1 MGTSRRAV
9 VAGGLAVGAA
19 GAAGLLRRAFADDL
33 QDGPNAR
40 DPTPWMSYERRL
52 RARLADAGGGR
63 FDEMSAMAILDM
75 TNAARGEAGANPLR
89 WREDLALTAR
99 AHAADIARRKV
110 VAHISPEGFDP
121 SHRYWLLSRTTIGS
135 PAENIAFARSP
146 APPTAAHLMEVWR
159 ASPPHWDNLLRATHT
174 AAGFG
179 LVRTED
185 EAWLVGLYARP
196 LATLAQPLPLKPS
209 GTEIARAMDSLPRA
223 LRPQIG
229 EPQGAGAV
237 AGELKILQLQAQ
249 RREAGDIELIGGPV
263 FLAARIHGAMR
274 SEG

>member
-1 MGTSRRAV
+1 V
-9 VAGGLAVGAA
+9 VAGGLAASAA
-19 GAAGLLRRAFADDL
+19 GVSGGLRRAWADDL

-52 RARLADAGGGR
+52 RTRLADAGGGR
-63 FDEMSAMAILDM
+63 FDQFGATAILEL
-75 TNAARGEAGANPLR
+75 TNLARSEAGAGLLE

-121 SHRYWLLSRTTIGS
+121 SHRFWLLSRTTIGS
-135 PAENIAFARSP
+135 PAENIAFASSSP
-146 APPTAAHLMEVWR
+146 AAPTASHLMDVWR
-159 ASPPHWDNLLRATHT
+159 ASPPHWANLLRTTHT

-179 LVRTED
+179 LVRTGD

-209 GTEIARAMDSLPRA
+209 AMDIARAMDSLPRA
-223 LRPQIG
+223 LRPRIG
-229 EPQGAGAV
+229 EPQGAGPV
-237 AGELKILQLQAQ
+237 DGELRVLQLQAQ

-263 FLAARIHGAMR
+263 FLAARIHAPAIRG
-274 SEG
+274 EG

>member
-1 MGTSRRAV
+1 M
-9 VAGGLAVGAA
+9 
-19 GAAGLLRRAFADDL
+19 LRRAFADDL

-40 DPTPWMSYERRL
+40 DPTPWMGYERRL

-63 FDEMSAMAILDM
+63 FDEMGAMAILDL
-75 TNAARGEAGANPLR
+75 TNAARGEAGASPLR

-121 SHRYWLLSRTTIGS
+121 SHRFWLLSRTTIGS
-135 PAENIAFARSP
+135 PAENIAFARSSP

-159 ASPPHWDNLLRATHT
+159 ASPPHWANLLRTTHT

-179 LVRTED
+179 LVRTGD

-209 GTEIARAMDSLPRA
+209 GMEIARAMDSLPRE
-223 LRPQIG
+223 LRPRIG

-237 AGELKILQLQAQ
+237 DGELRILQLQAQ
-249 RREAGDIELIGGPV
+249 RREADDIELIGGPV
-263 FLAARIHGAMR
+263 FLAARIHGGRLEMFHSPAR
-274 SEG
+274 PHGEG